1 MNIINQYKGLRREL
15 YVLLVGRMM
24 TNMGSMVWPMF
35 TLILNQKLGL
45 SAGDIAKYMLIY
57 SIAAFP
63 ISLIGGKL
71 ADKYNKRNII
81 VICDAVSIASYVYCA
96 LVPVTGMS
104 IVVFALASLFQ
115 SVEWP
120 SYDALVADFTTSKDR
135 DRAYSLEYLGANLG
149 LVLSPT
155 IGGLLFNKHLNL
167 AFLINGIAIA
177 LSTVLIFALIKD
189 VRREED
195 DSVESVY
202 EKAIESNASTLKYL
216 STNRVVLLYFAVCA
230 LAETVYMMWDYLM
243 PMDMAVAHG
252 EAGAALYG
260 TITSVNCIEV
270 VLLTAVITKLLTNV
284 KGPHKMLIGQ
294 SLILGGYVIF
304 MFLFRSAA
312 MCYVSIIVFTA
323 GEIINTIA
331 SSPFLSRRI
340 PASHRGRIISVLGIV
355 CGAAGAILRLVIGKV
370 YDVKGSFTAWLFVLG
385 LGALILIG
393 LFVMGRWDR
402 RDYKELYR

>member
-1 MNIINQYKGLRREL
+1 MQLIDQYKGLRREL

-24 TNMGSMVWPMF
+24 TNMGSMIWPMF

-96 LVPVTGMS
+96 LVPVTGFS
-104 IVVFALASLFQ
+104 IVIFALASLFQ

-155 IGGLLFNKHLNL
+155 IGGLLFNEHLNL
-167 AFLINGIAIA
+167 AFLINGVAIAI
-177 LSTVLIFALIKD
+177 STVLIFALIKD
-189 VRREED
+189 VHREED

-202 EKAIESNASTLKYL
+202 EAAIESDASTLKYL
-216 STNRVVLLYFAVCA
+216 LTNRVVMLYIAVCA

-243 PMDMAVAHG
+243 PMDMAAAHG
-252 EAGAALYG
+252 EAGSVLYG

-270 VLLTAVITKLLTNV
+270 VLATAIITKLLTNV
-284 KGPHKMLIGQ
+284 KGPNRMIIGQ
-294 SLILGGYVIF
+294 SLILAGYVIF
-304 MFLFRSAA
+304 MFLFRSAVF
-312 MCYVSIIVFTA
+312 CYVSIIVFTA
-323 GEIINTIA
+323 GEIVNTIA

-340 PASHRGRIISVLGIV
+340 PASHRGRIISVMGIV
-355 CGAAGAILRLVIGKV
+355 CGGVGAILRMVIGRV
-370 YDVKGSFTAWLFVLG
+370 YDVSGSRTAWLFVLG
-385 LGALILIG
+385 LGALILSG
-393 LFVMGRWDR
+393 LSLMGRWDR